1 MTMTTALKSDHLI
14 PSISLFFFKIVFSYF
29 SCPLVFLIHFEI
41 IFFISIKNLAGVLIT
56 LALKVVR

>member
-1 MTMTTALKSDHLI
+1 MTVTTALKSDHLI

-41 IFFISIKNLAGVLIT
+41 IFFISIKILLGF
-56 LALKVVR
+56 